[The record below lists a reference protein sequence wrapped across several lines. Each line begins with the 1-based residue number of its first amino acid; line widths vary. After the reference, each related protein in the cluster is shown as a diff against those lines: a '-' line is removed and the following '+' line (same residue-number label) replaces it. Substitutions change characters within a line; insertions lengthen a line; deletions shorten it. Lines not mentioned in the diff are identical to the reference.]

1 MPLPEEFTTYTRQ
14 LMGDSLYERFAD
26 GLCSPSPVCIRLN
39 PFKSNG
45 WHIAPQHAPEPVPW
59 CRQGYYLSHRPNFT
73 FDPLLHAGTYYV
85 QDASSMFIDEIL
97 RQQVHHPVMMLDL
110 CAAPGGKS
118 TACLSALPEGSLL
131 FSNEPIALRAQILS
145 ENIQK
150 YGHPDVVVTNNYP
163 KDYVRSGLSFDVI
176 LTDVPCSG
184 EGMFRK
190 DEGAISEW
198 SVQHVE
204 QCQRLQREIVGSAWE
219 CLRPGG
225 LLIYATCTINTRE
238 NEDQVVWMVEELGA
252 EPVGID
258 TDEGWGIIGSLTP
271 SCPHPV
277 YRFLPGIVRGEGQFM
292 AVMRKPGDDV
302 SGQARKPKG
311 KSGKEKKVSH
321 LPSNATA
328 IKDWLT
334 DGEDYVLTLDDST
347 LYAIPKSWKS
357 TIDNTSPLRILHRGI
372 KAAVIKGH
380 DILPQHSLA
389 LSRALHAEA
398 FPSVSIT
405 HGQAIAYLR
414 KEAVVLPPD
423 TPRGYVL
430 LTYQGSPL
438 GFVKNIGNRANNLY
452 PQEWKVKSAHIPDD
466 NVILSKI

>member
-1 MPLPEEFTTYTRQ
+1 
-14 LMGDSLYERFAD
+14 
-26 GLCSPSPVCIRLN
+26 
-39 PFKSNG
+39 
-45 WHIAPQHAPEPVPW
+45 
-59 CRQGYYLSHRPNFT
+59 
-73 FDPLLHAGTYYV
+73 
-85 QDASSMFIDEIL
+85 
-97 RQQVHHPVMMLDL
+97 
-110 CAAPGGKS
+110 
-118 TACLSALPEGSLL
+118 
-131 FSNEPIALRAQILS
+131 
-145 ENIQK
+145 
-150 YGHPDVVVTNNYP
+150 
-163 KDYVRSGLSFDVI
+163 
-176 LTDVPCSG
+176 
-184 EGMFRK
+184 
-190 DEGAISEW
+190 
-198 SVQHVE
+198 
-204 QCQRLQREIVGSAWE
+204 
-219 CLRPGG
+219 
-225 LLIYATCTINTRE
+225 
-238 NEDQVVWMVEELGA
+238 
-252 EPVGID
+252 
-258 TDEGWGIIGSLTP
+258 
-271 SCPHPV
+271 
-277 YRFLPGIVRGEGQFM
+277 M

-302 SGQARKPKG
+302 SGEARKPKG

-321 LPSNATA
+321 LPSNAAA

-347 LYAIPKSWKS
+347 LYAIPRSWKS